1 MADDITKQLD
11 ELIQQNAELLQR
23 AEAQSVIINELRDM
37 VEDLTNAVGNLSLP
51 YGDGF
56 EVN

>member
-1 MADDITKQLD
+1 MEDINKQLE
-11 ELIQQNAELLQR
+11 ELINQNAELLQKI
-23 AEAQSVIINELRDM
+23 AAQSVVIDELRDM